1 MKRTPPTNSKDYCP
15 FPSSSSRSFP
25 SFDLPTDRLFSFV
38 EVIPYRSKIFFLSL
52 GSRFK
57 KGTKFLT
64 HGSLLKL
71 SLYRFN
77 PSFILLHRSR
87 SISIRGRL
95 FHGCSRNVV
104 TQRWN
109 GTSTPELIWE
119 GSSSSSSFSV
129 GRLIFVRGDVY
140 LPGRENEWL
149 KLTMNRG
156 GK

>member
-25 SFDLPTDRLFSFV
+25 SFDLPADLLIRGGDSLQIKDFF
-38 EVIPYRSKIFFLSL
+38 PIFIA
-52 GSRFK
+52 SRFK

-109 GTSTPELIWE
+109 ETSILELIWE
-119 GSSSSSSFSV
+119 ESSSSSSFSV